1 MQQQNGNVV
10 WFEVMG
16 QDLEGLH
23 RFYSELF
30 GWKLKN
36 DDGAPYLLSDAA
48 QTGIG
53 GGVGK
58 APAGPGWSAFYVQ
71 VDDVQAAV
79 DRAVRLGGKVLNPP
93 TSVGCTTIAMVA
105 DPEGHPVG
113 FARTND

>member
-36 DDGAPYLLSDAA
+36 DEGAPYLL
-48 QTGIG
+48 TR
-53 GGVGK
+53 
-58 APAGPGWSAFYVQ
+58 
-71 VDDVQAAV
+71 AV
-79 DRAVRLGGKVLNPP
+79 DEGRVAGARQASSAGGAGGPRSGSCWPADRARPG
-93 TSVGCTTIAMVA
+93 
-105 DPEGHPVG
+105 
-113 FARTND
+113 ARA